1 MRCPEQ
7 FRFEERSM
15 EPLTLNISGMSCG
28 HCVSRVSSTLKT
40 VAGVEVE
47 NVKVGSAD
55 VSYDPRVTSPTQI
68 ASAVENAGYQVQPA
82 GQTA

>member
-1 MRCPEQ
+1 
-7 FRFEERSM
+7 M

-28 HCVSRVSSTLKT
+28 HCVGRVSSALKN

-55 VSYDPRVTSPTQI
+55 VSYDPRVTSPAQI
-68 ASAVENAGYQVQPA
+68 ASAVQNAGYTAQPA
-82 GQTA
+82 SQAA